1 MRALFSF
8 CTPFVLVVPEKTAIP
23 AFPTI
28 WPVIPEKQYQLL
40 IFAYLLLDYAK
51 FFKR

>member
-8 CTPFVLVVPEKTAIP
+8 YAPFVLVVPEKPAIP

-28 WPVIPEKQYQLL
+28 QPIISEMQYQKSKNFKLTSKR
-40 IFAYLLLDYAK
+40 YAK
-51 FFKR
+51 IKS